1 MLSAAKHLGGGNR
14 RPRATEIRRCAQD
27 DGVGR
32 AVAAIVLLVALLPAP
47 AAACATCYGAA
58 DAPMT
63 QGLNQAIGFLLGCV
77 GLVFAGV
84 VKLAW
89 DIRRRTRERRD
100 RHDRFRLIEGGAR

>member
-1 MLSAAKHLGGGNR
+1 MKTALRG
-14 RPRATEIRRCAQD
+14 I
-27 DGVGR
+27 
-32 AVAAIVLLVALLPAP
+32 AVAAALATLLPA
-47 AAACATCYGAA
+47 AAGACATCYGAA

-89 DIRRRTRERRD
+89 DIRRRAREQRD